1 MVKTNWGTDVFHRC
15 CAAFIGAFAALAF
28 SAAAAQ
34 APSEA
39 QRTRARDILE
49 RVVEMDTSVEGR
61 RNPEMANYLAEQF
74 RAGGFPA
81 GDVHVIPYEET
92 ASLVV
97 RYRGDGS
104 GGRPILL
111 IAHMDVVT
119 ARRAD
124 WERDPFTFVEENG
137 YFFGRG
143 SYDNK
148 AGLVA
153 LVSTFLQLKS
163 EGFTPTR
170 DLIIAFS
177 GDEETSGATVRHLL
191 TNHRQLIDAEFALNA
206 DAGGG
211 SLNEETGAATAY
223 NMQTAEK
230 SYASYLIT
238 ARNEGGHSSQP
249 RPDNA
254 IFDVATAIE
263 RIRNY
268 QFRVMWNDTTISS
281 LRANGPLVGG
291 EIGQAMTRFAQ
302 NPGDRR
308 AARILS
314 TSPFAV
320 GQIRTT
326 CIPTMLSGGHADN
339 ALPQSAVVTVNC
351 RIFPG
356 VSVEQIRTELQ
367 GVVGDGVTV
376 ATKDTYYSSD
386 ASELRQDV
394 VDAVTAA
401 VRANH
406 PDISVVPAMSAGA
419 TDGVFYRA
427 AGIPTYGVDGLFVKD
442 SDDFSHGLNERVP
455 VQGFYND
462 LTHWRVLLTTIAG
475 RR

>member
-1 MVKTNWGTDVFHRC
+1 VHQRF
-15 CAAFIGAFAALAF
+15 CAALFGAIAALAF
-28 SAAAAQ
+28 STAAAQ
-34 APSEA
+34 QPSEA
-39 QRTRARDILE
+39 QRTQAREIL
-49 RVVEMDTSVEGR
+49 RRTVEMDTSVEGR
-61 RNPEMANYLAEQF
+61 RTPEMANYLAEQF

-81 GDVHVIPYEET
+81 ADVQVIPYEQT
-92 ASLVV
+92 AALVV

-124 WERDPFTFVEENG
+124 WERNPFGFVEENG
-137 YFFGRG
+137 FFFGRG

-148 AGLVA
+148 AGLTA

-163 EGFTPTR
+163 EGFVPTR

-177 GDEETSGATVRHLL
+177 GDEETSGASVRNLL

-211 SLNEETGAATAY
+211 SVDEATGAPTAY
-223 NMQTAEK
+223 SMQTAEK
-230 SYASYLIT
+230 SYASYTLT
-238 ARNEGGHSSQP
+238 AHNQGGHSSQP

-254 IFDVATAIE
+254 IFDVAQAIE
-263 RIRNY
+263 RVRNY

-281 LRANGPLVGG
+281 FRSNGPRLGG
-291 EIGQAMTRFAQ
+291 EIGQAMVRFAE

-314 TSPFAV
+314 GSPFAV

-326 CIPTMLSGGHADN
+326 CVPTMLSGGHADN

-356 VSVEQIRTELQ
+356 VSVAQIQTELQ
-367 GVVGDGVTV
+367 GVVGDRVTV
-376 ATKDTYYSSD
+376 APLDTYFSAD
-386 ASELRQDV
+386 ASALRPDV
-394 VDAVTAA
+394 VAAVTAA

-406 PDISVVPAMSAGA
+406 PNLEVVPAMSAGA

-455 VQGFYND
+455 VQAFYND
-462 LTHWRVLLTTIAG
+462 LTHWRVLLTTLAG

>member
-1 MVKTNWGTDVFHRC
+1 VHQRF
-15 CAAFIGAFAALAF
+15 CAALFGAIAALAF
-28 SAAAAQ
+28 STAAAQ
-34 APSEA
+34 QPSEA
-39 QRTRARDILE
+39 QRTQAREIL
-49 RVVEMDTSVEGR
+49 RRTVEMDTSVEGR
-61 RNPEMANYLAEQF
+61 RTPEMANYLAEQF

-81 GDVHVIPYEET
+81 ADVQVIPYEQT
-92 ASLVV
+92 AALVV

-124 WERDPFTFVEENG
+124 WERDPFGFVEENG
-137 YFFGRG
+137 FFFGRG

-148 AGLVA
+148 AGLTA

-163 EGFTPTR
+163 EGFVPTR

-177 GDEETSGATVRHLL
+177 GDEETSGASVRNLL

-211 SLNEETGAATAY
+211 SVDEATGAPTAY
-223 NMQTAEK
+223 SMQTAEK
-230 SYASYLIT
+230 SYASYTLT
-238 ARNEGGHSSQP
+238 AHNQGGHSSQP

-254 IFDVATAIE
+254 IFDVAQAIE
-263 RIRNY
+263 RVRNY

-281 LRANGPLVGG
+281 FRSNGPRLGG
-291 EIGQAMTRFAQ
+291 EIGQAMVRFAE

-314 TSPFAV
+314 GSPFAV

-326 CIPTMLSGGHADN
+326 CVPTMLSGGHADN

-356 VSVEQIRTELQ
+356 VSVAQIQTELQ
-367 GVVGDGVTV
+367 GVVGDRVTV
-376 ATKDTYYSSD
+376 APLDTYFSAD
-386 ASELRQDV
+386 ASALRPDV
-394 VDAVTAA
+394 VAAVTAA

-406 PDISVVPAMSAGA
+406 PNLEVVPAMSAGA

-455 VQGFYND
+455 VQAFYND
-462 LTHWRVLLTTIAG
+462 LTHWRVLLTTLAG

>member
-1 MVKTNWGTDVFHRC
+1 MLHRC
-15 CAAFIGAFAALAF
+15 CAAFVGAFAALAF

-39 QRTRARDILE
+39 QRTRAREIFE
-49 RVVEMDTSVEGR
+49 RVVAMDTSVEGR
-61 RNPEMANYLAEQF
+61 RVPEMANYLAEQF
-74 RAGGFPA
+74 RAGGFAPE
-81 GDVHVIPYEET
+81 DVHVVPFEQT

-97 RYRGDGS
+97 RYRGDGT

-111 IAHMDVVT
+111 IAHMDAVT

-124 WERDPFTFVEENG
+124 WERDPFTLVEENG
-137 YFFGRG
+137 LFFGRG

-148 AGLVA
+148 AGLTA

-177 GDEETSGATVRHLL
+177 GDEETSGATVRNLL
-191 TNHRQLIDAEFALNA
+191 TNHRQLVDGEFALNA

-211 SLNEETGAATAY
+211 SLNEEAGDATAY
-223 NMQTAEK
+223 GMQTAEK
-230 SYASYLIT
+230 SYASYTIT
-238 ARNEGGHSSQP
+238 ARNPGGHSSQP

-254 IFDVATAIE
+254 IFDVANAIE
-263 RIRNY
+263 RVRNY
-268 QFRVMWNDTTISS
+268 QFRVMWNDTTISAF
-281 LRANGPLVGG
+281 RANGPRVGG

-314 TSPFAV
+314 GSPFAI

-339 ALPQSAVVTVNC
+339 ALPQSAAVTVNC

-367 GVVGDGVTV
+367 GVVGDRVTV
-376 ATKDTYYSSD
+376 ALLDDQYYSSD
-386 ASELRQDV
+386 ASALRQDV

-401 VRANH
+401 VHANY

-462 LTHWRVLLTTIAG
+462 LTHWRVLLTTLAG

>member
-1 MVKTNWGTDVFHRC
+1 VLHRY
-15 CAAFIGAFAALAF
+15 CAALAGAFAVLAF
-28 SAAAAQ
+28 SAATAQ
-34 APSEA
+34 APSDA
-39 QRTRARDILE
+39 QRARAREILE
-49 RVVEMDTSVEGR
+49 HVVEMDTSVEGR
-61 RNPEMANYLAEQF
+61 RVPEMANYLAGEF
-74 RAGGFPA
+74 RAGGFA
-81 GDVHVIPYEET
+81 AEDVHVVPYEQT
-92 ASLVV
+92 AALVV
-97 RYRGDGS
+97 RYRGDGT

-119 ARRAD
+119 AHRGD

-148 AGLVA
+148 AGLVT

-177 GDEETSGATVRHLL
+177 GDEETSGATVRNLL

-211 SLNEETGAATAY
+211 SVNEETGAATAY

-230 SYASYLIT
+230 SYASYTLT
-238 ARNEGGHSSQP
+238 AHNPGGHSSQP

-254 IFDVATAIE
+254 IFDVAAAIE
-263 RIRNY
+263 RVRNY

-281 LRANGPLVGG
+281 FRANGPLVGG
-291 EIGQAMTRFAQ
+291 EIGEAMTRFAQ
-302 NPGDRR
+302 NPGDQR

-314 TSPFAV
+314 TSPFAI

-339 ALPQSAVVTVNC
+339 ALPQSAAVTVNC
-351 RIFPG
+351 RTFPG
-356 VSVEQIRTELQ
+356 VSVEQIQAELQ
-367 GVVGDGVTV
+367 GVVGNRVTV
-376 ATKDTYYSSD
+376 APLDTYFSSE
-386 ASELRQDV
+386 ASPLRQDV

-406 PDISVVPAMSAGA
+406 PDLSVVPAMSAGA

-455 VQGFYND
+455 VAAFYDD
-462 LTHWRVLLTTIAG
+462 LTHWRVLLTTLAG

>member
-1 MVKTNWGTDVFHRC
+1 VHHRF
-15 CAAFIGAFAALAF
+15 CAALLGAFAAFAL
-28 SAAAAQ
+28 STAAAQ

-39 QRTRARDILE
+39 QRAQAREIL
-49 RVVEMDTSVEGR
+49 RRTVEMDTSVEGR
-61 RNPEMANYLAEQF
+61 RNLDMANYLAEQF

-81 GDVHVIPYEET
+81 ADVHVIPFEQT

-124 WERDPFTFVEENG
+124 WERDPFAFVEENG
-137 YFFGRG
+137 FFFGRG

-148 AGLVA
+148 AGLTA
-153 LVSTFLQLKS
+153 LVSTFLTLKS
-163 EGFTPTR
+163 EGFVPTR

-177 GDEETSGATVRHLL
+177 GDEETSGASVRNML

-211 SLNEETGAATAY
+211 SVDEATGAATAY
-223 NMQTAEK
+223 SMQTAEK
-230 SYASYLIT
+230 SYASYTLI
-238 ARNEGGHSSQP
+238 ARNPGGHSSQP

-263 RIRNY
+263 RLRNY

-281 LRANGPLVGG
+281 FRANGPRIGG
-291 EIGQAMTRFAQ
+291 EVGEAMVRFAE

-314 TSPFAV
+314 THAMSV

-326 CIPTMLSGGHADN
+326 CVPTMLAGGHADN

-356 VSVEQIRTELQ
+356 VSIQQIQTELQ
-367 GVVGDGVTV
+367 GVVGDRVTV
-376 ATKDTYYSSD
+376 APLDTYYSAD
-386 ASELRQDV
+386 ASALRPDV
-394 VDAVTAA
+394 VAAVTAA

-406 PDISVVPAMSAGA
+406 PDLEVVPAMSAGA

-455 VQGFYND
+455 VEAFYAN
-462 LTHWRVLLTTIAG
+462 LTHWRVLLTTLAG

>member
-1 MVKTNWGTDVFHRC
+1 VHQRF
-15 CAAFIGAFAALAF
+15 CAALFGAIAALAF
-28 SAAAAQ
+28 STAAAQ
-34 APSEA
+34 QPSEA
-39 QRTRARDILE
+39 QRTQAREIL
-49 RVVEMDTSVEGR
+49 RRTVEMDTSVEGR
-61 RNPEMANYLAEQF
+61 RTPEMANYLAEQF

-81 GDVHVIPYEET
+81 ADVQVIPYEQT
-92 ASLVV
+92 AALVV

-124 WERDPFTFVEENG
+124 WERNPFGFVEENG
-137 YFFGRG
+137 FFFGRG

-148 AGLVA
+148 AGLTA

-163 EGFTPTR
+163 EGFVPTR

-177 GDEETSGATVRHLL
+177 GDEETSGASVRNLL

-211 SLNEETGAATAY
+211 SVDEATGAPTAY
-223 NMQTAEK
+223 SMQTAEK
-230 SYASYLIT
+230 SYASYTLT
-238 ARNEGGHSSQP
+238 AHNQGGHSSQP

-254 IFDVATAIE
+254 IFDVAQAIE
-263 RIRNY
+263 RVRNY

-281 LRANGPLVGG
+281 FRSNGPRLGG
-291 EIGQAMTRFAQ
+291 EIGQAMVRFAE

-314 TSPFAV
+314 GSPFAV

-326 CIPTMLSGGHADN
+326 CVPTMLSGGHADN
-339 ALPQSAVVTVNC
+339 ALPQSAVVMVNC

-356 VSVEQIRTELQ
+356 VSVAQIQTELQ
-367 GVVGDGVTV
+367 GVVGDRVTV
-376 ATKDTYYSSD
+376 APLDTYFSAD
-386 ASELRQDV
+386 ASALRPDV
-394 VDAVTAA
+394 VAAVTAA

-406 PDISVVPAMSAGA
+406 PNLEVVPAMSAGA

-455 VQGFYND
+455 VQAFYND
-462 LTHWRVLLTTIAG
+462 LTHWRVLLTTLAG